1 MLPAIPRACGV
12 VRCCMYSDAA
22 VRATLILLRA
32 RNRSHYVGGSDNVL
46 RARYVRVTCALRA
59 RYVHVIGSWGFCCC
73 CSFDRFEYKNRYKC
87 EIQIKT

>member
-1 MLPAIPRACGV
+1 MRRTVA
-12 VRCCMYSDAA
+12 
-22 VRATLILLRA
+22 LILLRA
-32 RNRSHYVGGSDNVL
+32 RNRGHYVGGSDNV
-46 RARYVRVTCALRA
+46 LRA